1 MSSASTLTQRGV
13 QKPTELAITNFCTS
27 AGTEGSGFVSEP
39 STEKWPVTGLTGK
52 LRCSSLIH
60 HGNTIESVAV
70 GLLGVRETKQTTG
83 KRLAWGDSRA

>member
-1 MSSASTLTQRGV
+1 MFRNTLS
-13 QKPTELAITNFCTS
+13 LAITNFCTS
-27 AGTEGSGFVSEP
+27 SGTEDNGFGSEP

-60 HGNTIESVAV
+60 HSNTIESVAV

-83 KRLAWGDSRA
+83 KRLA

>member
-1 MSSASTLTQRGV
+1 MFRNPLS
-13 QKPTELAITNFCTS
+13 LAITNFCTS

-52 LRCSSLIH
+52 LRCSSLVH

-70 GLLGVRETKQTTG
+70 GLLGVRETKQATE
-83 KRLAWGDSRA
+83 KRLVWGDSRA